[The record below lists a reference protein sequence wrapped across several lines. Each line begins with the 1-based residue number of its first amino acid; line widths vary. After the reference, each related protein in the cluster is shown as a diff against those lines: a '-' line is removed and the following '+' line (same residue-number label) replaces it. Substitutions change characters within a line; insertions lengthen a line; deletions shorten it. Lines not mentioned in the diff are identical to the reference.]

1 MKLSYALQGYW
12 LDKQLSFSA
21 ETIKTYTW
29 VFNHFAEFVGDV
41 ELEAITSNDVR
52 RFLNHLRTEHDMSK
66 RTVHDNWAR
75 LSSFWTWAEQ
85 ELRIDHI
92 IRGKIKRPG
101 YPKTLIEPFTQDEVR
116 RMVKAAEHMKPYKGK
131 GGKLITPRQPTASRD
146 IAIVLTLVDSGLRA
160 SELCSLTLADYDQK
174 RGRLHVRHGKGDKQ
188 RFVVLG
194 NRSRKALWRYLATRP
209 AAQGKESLF
218 ATKTGKALDR
228 FQVHRLI
235 ERLGEQA
242 GIDNAHPHR
251 FRHTFAITFLRNG
264 GNIYLL
270 KELLGHETLE
280 MTMHYAKLA
289 EQDIDKASGH
299 SPVDNWKL

>member
-1 MKLSYALQGYW
+1 MTR
-12 LDKQLSFSA
+12 SA
-21 ETIKTYTW
+21 
-29 VFNHFAEFVGDV
+29 
-41 ELEAITSNDVR
+41 
-52 RFLNHLRTEHDMSK
+52 
-66 RTVHDNWAR
+66 
-75 LSSFWTWAEQ
+75 
-85 ELRIDHI
+85 
-92 IRGKIKRPG
+92 
-101 YPKTLIEPFTQDEVR
+101 
-116 RMVKAAEHMKPYKGK
+116 
-131 GGKLITPRQPTASRD
+131 GG
-146 IAIVLTLVDSGLRA
+146 
-160 SELCSLTLADYDQK
+160 
-174 RGRLHVRHGKGDKQ
+174 HGKGDKQ

-209 AAQGKESLF
+209 AAQREESLF

-289 EQDIDKASGH
+289 DQDIDKASGH